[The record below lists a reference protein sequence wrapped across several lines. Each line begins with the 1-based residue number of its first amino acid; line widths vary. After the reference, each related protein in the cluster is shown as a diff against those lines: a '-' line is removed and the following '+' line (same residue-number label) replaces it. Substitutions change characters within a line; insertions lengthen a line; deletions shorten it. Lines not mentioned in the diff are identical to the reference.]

1 MCLIIS
7 GVFSYLAYMFFIEN
21 NFVNAS
27 INGIIAVFFIGL
39 LIRNILK
46 TKKELKEKKKN

>member
-7 GVFSYLAYMFFIEN
+7 AIFSYLAYSFYMEGN
-21 NFVNAS
+21 NLNAS
-27 INGIIAVFFIGL
+27 INAFIAVFFIGL

-46 TKKELKEKKKN
+46 TKKERNNKES